1 MTYCK
6 HRVLVMLG
14 TLFLLAGCGQDADP
28 PAELAAGQEP
38 FLRYCA
44 SCHGNSGEGKPPAF
58 PPLAGSQWL
67 EEPPESVAVIVLS
80 GLRGEIEVAG
90 ESYRGFMPPMRH
102 IEDEDIAAMIG
113 FMKSSWTESGGEIDP
128 GRVAEIRE
136 HLSGRGPVEGREGL
150 DEALDTLP

>member
-1 MTYCK
+1 MLCSLL
-6 HRVLVMLG
+6 LV
-14 TLFLLAGCGQDADP
+14 AGCGQEADP
-28 PAELAAGQEP
+28 PGEMAAGQEP

-58 PPLAGSQWL
+58 PPLAGSEWL
-67 EEPPESVAVIVLS
+67 EESPEAVAVIILS

-90 ESYRGFMPPMRH
+90 ETYRGFMPPMRH

-113 FMKSSWTESGGEIDP
+113 FMKSNWSGGGTEIDAE
-128 GRVAEIRE
+128 RVAELRE

-150 DEALDTLP
+150 DEALDSLP